1 VLARMLASEEL
12 YRDYALFRTTMEE
25 HDRLHA
31 ELLDFMQ
38 KWEKLQSELAAMQLA
53 AGS

>member
-1 VLARMLASEEL
+1 VSSRLCGIGSQRGPQ
-12 YRDYALFRTTMEE
+12 RPEE
-25 HDRLHA
+25 HDRLQE

-53 AGS
+53 AGT